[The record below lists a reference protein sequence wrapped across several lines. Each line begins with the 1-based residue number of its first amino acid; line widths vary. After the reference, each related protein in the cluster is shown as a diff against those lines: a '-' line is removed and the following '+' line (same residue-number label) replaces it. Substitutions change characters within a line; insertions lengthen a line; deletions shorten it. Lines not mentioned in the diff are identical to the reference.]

1 MRSGQKSRDVV
12 VAVAVRVL
20 VLKLLVAE
28 PIGTVLHL
36 HVNEAF
42 LLVLR
47 VFVFEI
53 KSEVRIDGSI
63 ADEKQK

>member
-1 MRSGQKSRDVV
+1 M
-12 VAVAVRVL
+12 AVRVL